1 MSHSQSQCE
10 DIVAHR
16 HSRDFRMWCTC
27 VQRVNS
33 SLEPQSFSW
42 VVLINA
48 CIGQAHSRQGTDGPS
63 CNISYVHPVSVHTC
77 FRKISAA
84 LTFCHSHLS
93 FPFQQY
99 DHSSYRTIDVTEVIV
114 CRFKKNQLK
123 GEKTCEVVESNV
135 SGRVIWHL
143 WCVRPQENK
152 CRLSLTKGVLKTLH
166 SFRLNFQGGADCCL
180 HCIYDASGKWRKNMS
195 LHHLAHAAGHSLQA
209 VSTFLSCDELV
220 VTNAMS
226 FHWYIEVFS

>member
-33 SLEPQSFSW
+33 SLEPQSVSW

-48 CIGQAHSRQGTDGPS
+48 WVCQAHSLQGTDGPS

-77 FRKISAA
+77 LLKMLLSHSVTLICHFLSNNKIFLA
-84 LTFCHSHLS
+84 TK
-93 FPFQQY
+93 
-99 DHSSYRTIDVTEVIV
+99 TIDVTEVIL
-114 CRFKKNQLK
+114 CRWKKNQVK

-135 SGRVIWHL
+135 SGCVIWHL
-143 WCVRPQENK
+143 WCAQPRENK
-152 CRLSLTKGVLKTLH
+152 CRLSLTKGVLKTPQFQIQFPRWSRRLPALH
-166 SFRLNFQGGADCCL
+166 LWC
-180 HCIYDASGKWRKNMS
+180 KWQMVKKTCHYTM
-195 LHHLAHAAGHSLQA
+195 
-209 VSTFLSCDELV
+209 
-220 VTNAMS
+220 
-226 FHWYIEVFS
+226 